1 MSDKK
6 PINEQDLDALLR
18 DLFLDE
24 NSGSQ
29 HQQDANFV
37 LAQEYGVEIDA
48 SKEQEMVSRL
58 QQKPRGFGNTGLFL
72 SVAAAGLVSIL
83 GIYLFSTY
91 TTPAKTPPATQ
102 AENTLASGDAA
113 SSSTSA
119 PEGLNPDGPNLS
131 MKVADTFD
139 RPNNTVLSAAI
150 EDSLRTKHTPAK
162 QKDMAIIKIE
172 KAEKHV
178 PVLTEKDRLK
188 YKGIKQQMIA
198 SLVKLN
204 KSLYTKIPAYK
215 TIHAGESVI
224 LDGFAIR
231 NVGITNLEYKAF
243 LADLLASNRNEDY
256 LTCEVHTE
264 NWTKHGCYK
273 LANDYFQEKTYNDFP
288 VVNISYEAAKLFCRW
303 LEEETGDYIRQNN
316 LKLKSLRIRLPY
328 DEEWVFSAR
337 EGYAKIAFEKGYN
350 TIYDESAGLVNR
362 AFTNRVELV
371 KKHAERVDTLYSYYA
386 TNRYGWAEK
395 DMTDFFA
402 TGLNYYSWE
411 PADTILAERMK
422 VLGKFGHVSEMVP
435 QKNNHKLW
443 LSGLSW
449 KNKEEYQKL
458 EQEFKSNASSPF
470 VGFRIIVINPN
481 DPEYKNPFW

>member
-1 MSDKK
+1 MSDNK
-6 PINEQDLDALLR
+6 PINEQDLDTLLR
-18 DLFLDE
+18 DFFLEE
-24 NSGSQ
+24 NSGSPD
-29 HQQDANFV
+29 QQDANFV

-72 SVAAAGLVSIL
+72 TIAALGIIAIL
-83 GIYLFSTY
+83 GVYLFSAY
-91 TTPAKTPPATQ
+91 STTSKTPPATQ
-102 AENTLASGDAA
+102 AEHAMASGDATSA
-113 SSSTSA
+113 TTSTS
-119 PEGLNPDGPNLS
+119 EGLNPEGTNLS
-131 MKVADTFD
+131 VKVADTFD
-139 RPNNTVLSAAI
+139 RPNNTAI
-150 EDSLRTKHTPAK
+150 PGLVEDSLRMKQTPAK
-162 QKDMAIIKIE
+162 QKDITIIKIE
-172 KAEKHV
+172 KVEKRV

-188 YKGIKQQMIA
+188 YKGIKHQMIA

-204 KSLYTKIPAYK
+204 KNLYTKIPAYK
-215 TIHAGESVI
+215 TVHAGESVI

-243 LADLLASNRNEDY
+243 LADLLARNRNEDY
-256 LTCEVHTE
+256 LACEVHTE
-264 NWTKHGCYK
+264 NWAKHGCNK
-273 LANDYFQEKTYNDFP
+273 LADDYFQEKTYNDFP
-288 VVNISYEAAKLFCRW
+288 VVNISYEAAKVFCKW

-316 LKLKSLRIRLPY
+316 LKLKPLKIRLPY

-362 AFTNRVELV
+362 SFTNRVELV
-371 KKHAERVDTLYSYYA
+371 KKHAERVDTLYGYYA

-402 TGLNYYSWE
+402 TGLTYYDCE
-411 PADTILAERMK
+411 PTDTILSERMK

-435 QKNNHKLW
+435 QKNNNKLW

-449 KNKEEYQKL
+449 KNKEEYLKL
-458 EQEFKSNASSPF
+458 EHEFKTNASSPF
-470 VGFRIIVINPN
+470 VGFRIIVINPT

>member
-1 MSDKK
+1 MSDNK
-6 PINEQDLDALLR
+6 PINEQDLDKLLR
-18 DLFLDE
+18 NFFLDE
-24 NSGSQ
+24 NGGSQ
-29 HQQDANFV
+29 NQQDANFV
-37 LAQEYGVEIDA
+37 LAQEYGVEIDP

-58 QQKPRGFGNTGLFL
+58 QQKPRGFGKPGLFPG
-72 SVAAAGLVSIL
+72 VAVMGFLSIL

-91 TTPAKTPPATQ
+91 SPPSKTPPATQ
-102 AENTLASGDAA
+102 AGNTVAPGDAA
-113 SSSTSA
+113 SSTTSA
-119 PEGLNPDGPNLS
+119 PQGLTPDGTELS
-131 MKVADTFD
+131 VKVADTFD
-139 RPNNTVLSAAI
+139 RPNHGALATAI
-150 EDSLRTKHTPAK
+150 DDSLRVKQTPAT
-162 QKDMAIIKIE
+162 QKDVTILKIE
-172 KAEKHV
+172 KAEKRV

-188 YKGIKQQMIA
+188 YKGIKHQMIA

-204 KSLYTKIPAYK
+204 KSLYTKIPSYK
-215 TIHAGESVI
+215 TVHAGESVI

-243 LADLLASNRNEDY
+243 LADLLARNRNDDY

-264 NWTKHGCYK
+264 NWTKHGCNK
-273 LANDYFQEKTYNDFP
+273 LADEYFQEKTYNDFP
-288 VVNISYEAAKLFCRW
+288 VVNISYEAARLFCRW
-303 LEEETGDYIRQNN
+303 LEEETGNYIRQNN
-316 LKLKSLRIRLPY
+316 LKLKPLRIRLPY

-371 KKHAERVDTLYSYYA
+371 KKHAERVDTLYGYYA
-386 TNRYGWAEK
+386 TNRYGWTEK

-402 TGLNYYSWE
+402 TGLNYYDCE
-411 PADTILAERMK
+411 PVDTILAGRMK

-435 QKNNHKLW
+435 QKNNNKLW

-449 KNKEEYQKL
+449 KSKEEYQKL

>member
-1 MSDKK
+1 MSDNK
-6 PINEQDLDALLR
+6 PINEQDLDTLLR
-18 DLFLDE
+18 DFFLDE
-24 NSGSQ
+24 NSGSPN
-29 HQQDANFV
+29 QQDANFV
-37 LAQEYGVEIDA
+37 LAQEYGVELDA

-58 QQKPRGFGNTGLFL
+58 QQKPRGSGNTGLFL
-72 SVAAAGLVSIL
+72 TIAVIGMIAIL
-83 GIYLFSTY
+83 GVYLFSAYSITSK
-91 TTPAKTPPATQ
+91 TPAATQ
-102 AENTLASGDAA
+102 AEHAMPSGNAA
-113 SSSTSA
+113 PAATPA
-119 PEGLNPDGPNLS
+119 PEGLNPDGANLS

-139 RPNNTVLSAAI
+139 RPNHTALSALM
-150 EDSLRTKHTPAK
+150 EDSLRMKHTAAK
-162 QKDMAIIKIE
+162 QKDITIIKID
-172 KAEKHV
+172 KAEKRV

-188 YKGIKQQMIA
+188 YKSIKHQMIA

-204 KSLYTKIPAYK
+204 KNLYTKIPANK

-243 LADLLASNRNEDY
+243 LADLLARNRNEDY
-256 LTCEVHTE
+256 LVCEVHTE
-264 NWTKHGCYK
+264 NWAKHGCNK
-273 LANDYFQEKTYNDFP
+273 LAGDYFQEKTYNDFP
-288 VVNISYEAAKLFCRW
+288 VVNISYEAAKLFCQW

-316 LKLKSLRIRLPY
+316 LKLKPLKIRLPY

-362 AFTNRVELV
+362 SFTNRVELV
-371 KKHAERVDTLYSYYA
+371 KKHAEHVDTLYGYYA
-386 TNRYGWAEK
+386 TNRYGWTEK

-402 TGLNYYSWE
+402 TGLAYYDCE
-411 PADTILAERMK
+411 PTDTILSERMK

-435 QKNNHKLW
+435 QKNNNKLW

-449 KNKEEYQKL
+449 KNKEQYQKL
-458 EQEFKSNASSPF
+458 EQEFKTNASSPF
-470 VGFRIIVINPN
+470 VGFRIIVINPS

>member
-1 MSDKK
+1 MSDNK
-6 PINEQDLDALLR
+6 PINEQDLDVLLR
-18 DLFLDE
+18 ELFLDE
-24 NSGSQ
+24 NSELQ
-29 HQQDANFV
+29 NQQSANFV
-37 LAQEYGVEIDA
+37 LAQDYGVQINA

-72 SVAAAGLVSIL
+72 TVAAIGLVSIL
-83 GIYLFSTY
+83 GIYFFSTY
-91 TTPAKTPPATQ
+91 QTPPKTAPDTTPT
-102 AENTLASGDAA
+102 ENTITSEQVASAT
-113 SSSTSA
+113 TSD
-119 PEGLNPDGPNLS
+119 PQGLNPDGTS
-131 MKVADTFD
+131 ISVKIADTFD
-139 RPNNTVLSAAI
+139 HPN
-150 EDSLRTKHTPAK
+150 TPAIVSVIADSVPAK
-162 QKDMAIIKIE
+162 HKAIAVIKIE

-178 PVLTEKDRLK
+178 PYLTEKDRLK
-188 YKGIKQQMIA
+188 YKGIKHQMIA

-204 KSLYTKIPAYK
+204 KNLYTKIPSYK
-215 TIHAGESVI
+215 TVHAGESVI

-243 LADLLASNRNEDY
+243 LADLLARNRHEDY

-264 NWTKHGCYK
+264 NWTKHGCHK
-273 LANDYFQEKTYNDFP
+273 LADDYFQEKTYNDFP
-288 VVNISYEAAKLFCRW
+288 VVNISYEAAKLFCKW

-316 LKLKSLRIRLPY
+316 LKLKPFRIRLPY

-386 TNRYGWAEK
+386 TNRYGWPEK

-402 TGLNYYSWE
+402 TGLNYYSPE

-435 QKNNHKLW
+435 QKNNNKLW

>member
-1 MSDKK
+1 MSDNK

-24 NSGSQ
+24 NSESQ
-29 HQQDANFV
+29 NQQDANFV
-37 LAQEYGVEIDA
+37 LAQDYGVQIDA

-72 SVAAAGLVSIL
+72 SLAVVGLVSVL
-83 GIYLFSTY
+83 GIYFFSSSDK
-91 TTPAKTPPATQ
+91 PSQTPPSTQ
-102 AENTLASGDAA
+102 AENRLASEQAA
-113 SSSTSA
+113 SATTSA
-119 PEGLNPDGPNLS
+119 PEGLNPDGSNLS

-139 RPNNTVLSAAI
+139 RPNNTALSSVL
-150 EDSLRTKHTPAK
+150 EDSLRGKHTPAK
-162 QKDMAIIKIE
+162 QKDIVVIKIE
-172 KAEKHV
+172 KTDKRV

-188 YKGIKQQMIA
+188 YKVIKHQMIA

-204 KSLYTKIPAYK
+204 KNLYTKIPAYK
-215 TIHAGESVI
+215 TVHAGESVI

-243 LADLLASNRNEDY
+243 LADLLAHNRNEDY

-288 VVNISYEAAKLFCRW
+288 VVNISFEAAKLFCKW

-316 LKLKSLRIRLPY
+316 LKLKALRIRLPY

-362 AFTNRVELV
+362 SFTNRVELV

-386 TNRYGWAEK
+386 TNRYGWEEK

-402 TGLNYYSWE
+402 NGLNYYASE
-411 PADTILAERMK
+411 PVDTILAERMK

-435 QKNNHKLW
+435 QKNNNKLW

-458 EQEFKSNASSPF
+458 EQEFKANASSPF
-470 VGFRIIVINPN
+470 VGFRIIVINPG

>member
-1 MSDKK
+1 MSDNK

-18 DLFLDE
+18 EHFLEE
-24 NSGSQ
+24 NGESQ
-29 HQQDANFV
+29 NRQDANFV
-37 LAQEYGVEIDA
+37 LAQEYDVPIDA
-48 SKEQEMVSRL
+48 SKEQEMLSRL
-58 QQKPRGFGNTGLFL
+58 QQKPRGLGNAGLFL
-72 SVAAAGLVSIL
+72 SLAVAGILSIL
-83 GIYLFSTY
+83 GIYLFSAYST
-91 TTPAKTPPATQ
+91 TSKTPAPP
-102 AENTLASGDAA
+102 EKNTRASGNAVSPAA
-113 SSSTSA
+113 TE
-119 PEGLNPDGPNLS
+119 PEGSNPDGASLS
-131 MKVADTFD
+131 MKMADTFD
-139 RPNNTVLSAAI
+139 RPNNAALSTLI
-150 EDSLRTKHTPAK
+150 EDSLRLKQSPAK
-162 QKDMAIIKIE
+162 QKDVAIIKIE

-188 YKGIKQQMIA
+188 YKVIKHQMIA

-204 KSLYTKIPAYK
+204 KNLYTKIPAYK
-215 TIHAGESVI
+215 TVHAGESVI

-243 LADLLASNRNEDY
+243 LADLLARNRNEDY
-256 LTCEVHTE
+256 LACEVHSE
-264 NWTKHGCYK
+264 NWVKHGCNT
-273 LANDYFQEKTYNDFP
+273 LAADYFQDKTYNDFP
-288 VVNISYEAAKLFCRW
+288 VVNISYDAARLFCKW

-316 LKLKSLRIRLPY
+316 LKLKPLKIRLPY

-362 AFTNRVELV
+362 SFTNRVELV

-386 TNRYGWAEK
+386 TNRYGWTEK

-402 TGLNYYSWE
+402 TGLSYYSSE
-411 PADTILAERMK
+411 PADTILPERMK

-435 QKNNHKLW
+435 QKNNNKLW

-449 KNKEEYQKL
+449 KNKEEYRKL
-458 EQEFKSNASSPF
+458 EQEFKTNTSSPF
-470 VGFRIIVINPN
+470 VGFRIVVINPT

>member
-1 MSDKK
+1 MSDNK
-6 PINEQDLDALLR
+6 PINEQELDALLR
-18 DLFLDE
+18 EVFLE
-24 NSGSQ
+24 NNSEQ
-29 HQQDANFV
+29 PDQKDVNFV
-37 LAQEYGVEIDA
+37 LAQDYDA
-48 SKEQEMVSRL
+48 PINTSKEQEMISRL

-72 SVAAAGLVSIL
+72 SVAAVVIVSVL
-83 GIYLFSTY
+83 GIYFFSAHRTTSK
-91 TTPAKTPPATQ
+91 TTPSSTPS
-102 AENTLASGDAA
+102 ENTLATAQITSAT
-113 SSSTSA
+113 TSA
-119 PEGLNPDGPNLS
+119 PESSTPDGAGIS
-131 MKVADTFD
+131 VKVADTFD
-139 RPNNTVLSAAI
+139 RPNTKSLARVIA
-150 EDSLRTKHTPAK
+150 DSVRPVKHREAPIHKTEKAAK
-162 QKDMAIIKIE
+162 Q
-172 KAEKHV
+172 V
-178 PVLTEKDRLK
+178 PFLTEKDRIK

-204 KSLYTKIPAYK
+204 KNLYTKIPSFK
-215 TIHAGESVI
+215 TVHAGESVI

-231 NVGITNLEYKAF
+231 NVGITNLEYKTF
-243 LADLLASNRNEDY
+243 LADLLAQNRNEDY
-256 LTCEVHTE
+256 LTCEVKTE
-264 NWTKHGCYK
+264 NWTKHGCTK
-273 LANDYFQEKTYNDFP
+273 LADEYFQQKTYNDFP
-288 VVNISYEAAKLFCRW
+288 VVNISYEAARLFCNW
-303 LEEETGDYIRQNN
+303 LEEETGNYIRQNN

-386 TNRYGWAEK
+386 TNRYGWPEK
-395 DMTDFFA
+395 EMTGFFA
-402 TGLNYYSWE
+402 TGLNYYDCE
-411 PADTILAERMK
+411 PADTIYTERMK

-435 QKNNHKLW
+435 QKNNNKLW

>member
-1 MSDKK
+1 MSDNK
-6 PINEQDLDALLR
+6 PINEQDLDVLLR
-18 DLFLDE
+18 DLFLEE
-24 NSGSQ
+24 NSESQ
-29 HQQDANFV
+29 NQQSANFV
-37 LAQEYGVEIDA
+37 LAQDYGVQIDA

-58 QQKPRGFGNTGLFL
+58 QAKPRGFGNTGLFL
-72 SVAAAGLVSIL
+72 TVAAVGLVSIL
-83 GIYLFSTY
+83 GIYLFSAY
-91 TTPAKTPPATQ
+91 HTPSVTPSAATQ
-102 AENTLASGDAA
+102 AENTMTSEQAA
-113 SSSTSA
+113 SATTSA
-119 PEGLNPDGPNLS
+119 PEGLNPDGAS
-131 MKVADTFD
+131 ISVKTADTFD
-139 RPNNTVLSAAI
+139 HPNTPAI
-150 EDSLRTKHTPAK
+150 GPVIADSTPAK
-162 QKDMAIIKIE
+162 RKDVAVIKIE
-172 KAEKHV
+172 KAEKRV
-178 PVLTEKDRLK
+178 PYLTEKDRLK

-204 KSLYTKIPAYK
+204 KSLYTKIPSYK
-215 TIHAGESVI
+215 TVHAGESVI

-243 LADLLASNRNEDY
+243 LADLLARNRNEDY
-256 LTCEVHTE
+256 LACEVHTE
-264 NWTKHGCYK
+264 NWTKHGCNK
-273 LANDYFQEKTYNDFP
+273 LANEYFQEKTYNDFP
-288 VVNISYEAAKLFCRW
+288 VVNISYEAAKLFCKW

-316 LKLKSLRIRLPY
+316 LKLKPLRIRLPY

-371 KKHAERVDTLYSYYA
+371 KKHAERVDTLYAYYA
-386 TNRYGWAEK
+386 TNRYGWQEK
-395 DMTDFFA
+395 DMTGFFA
-402 TGLNYYSWE
+402 TGLSYYDCV

-435 QKNNHKLW
+435 QKNNNKLW

>member
-1 MSDKK
+1 MSDNK
-6 PINEQDLDALLR
+6 PINEQDLDTLLR
-18 DLFLDE
+18 DFFLDE
-24 NSGSQ
+24 NSVAQ
-29 HQQDANFV
+29 HQQEADFV
-37 LAQEYGVEIDA
+37 LSRDYPAQIDA
-48 SKEQEMVSRL
+48 AKEQEMLSRL

-72 SVAAAGLVSIL
+72 AVAIAAIVSVL

-91 TTPAKTPPATQ
+91 PAPSKTPPA
-102 AENTLASGDAA
+102 AMPAGNTAA
-113 SSSTSA
+113 SENAASATSAA
-119 PEGLNPDGPNLS
+119 PEGLTPDGAHIS

-139 RPNNTVLSAAI
+139 RPKSIAAEAI
-150 EDSLRTKHTPAK
+150 PDSILPAK
-162 QKDMAIIKIE
+162 HNDAPARKTE
-172 KAEKHV
+172 KTEKRI
-178 PVLTEKDRLK
+178 PFLTEKDKLK

-204 KSLYTKIPAYK
+204 KNLYTKIPSYK
-215 TIHAGESVI
+215 TVHAGESVI

-243 LADLLASNRNEDY
+243 LADLLARNRNEEY
-256 LTCEVHTE
+256 LICEVHSE
-264 NWTKHGCYK
+264 NWAKHGCPK
-273 LANDYFQEKTYNDFP
+273 LANEYFQQKTYNDFP
-288 VVNISYEAAKLFCRW
+288 VVNISYEAARLFCKW

-316 LKLKSLRIRLPY
+316 LKLKALNIRLPY

-362 AFTNRVELV
+362 SFTNRVELV

-386 TNRYGWAEK
+386 TNRYGWPEK

-402 TGLNYYSWE
+402 TGLKYYDCE
-411 PADTILAERMK
+411 PVDTIFSERMK

-435 QKNNHKLW
+435 QKNNNKLW

-449 KNKEEYQKL
+449 KSKEEYLKL
-458 EQEFKSNASSPF
+458 EQEFKNNASSPF